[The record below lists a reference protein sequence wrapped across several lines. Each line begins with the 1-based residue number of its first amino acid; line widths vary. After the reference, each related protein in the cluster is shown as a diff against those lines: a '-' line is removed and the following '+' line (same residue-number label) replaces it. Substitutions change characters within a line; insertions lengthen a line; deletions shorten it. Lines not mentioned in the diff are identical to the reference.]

1 MQSRFLGISGWSRET
16 LLNAAKRETFR
27 PRAMNDLR
35 SQNPGIHP
43 EVQRSLALAE
53 RGDAVFVVTGQQA
66 GLFTGPIYTIYKAIT
81 VSHLVGHL
89 RRNGVPAVGLF
100 WIAGEDHDLAEV
112 SSVAMTAAGRKT
124 KTLSLQKDSAAPHP
138 VSQVILGDEIVE
150 IITLVQDALP
160 QTKRT
165 PVILKWLGEC
175 YHSEA
180 DFGLSFRGLMQKLF
194 ARRGLLFFD
203 PMATDRDA
211 LMGEFLQM
219 MPHKRHEIHHRA
231 ARFNQELVRMGFRPQ
246 VDVHPQR
253 CCLFY
258 LHPEKGRR
266 RIVEPSPGIFHVD
279 STDITWSEEE
289 LLERFRVEPGIFS
302 TDVIMRPILQDF
314 IFPTAIYVAGPAEL
328 IYHAQIRDLYSLWEI
343 QPPVIWPRCSVTILG
358 PAVLRKMERL
368 EMKDVD
374 VFADKKTTLN
384 EIFEK
389 QGVLDSIEGFK
400 EKREA
405 VEDALGYM
413 LASLEL
419 FPEPLVR
426 SAESTGG
433 KVRGLLNKLEDRVFR
448 QIKKNNEELVSML
461 ENVLV
466 EALPAGGLQER
477 SINILPFLAL
487 SGHEFLNSLTEA
499 VDPFCIMH
507 HLISV
512 KEW

>member
-1 MQSRFLGISGWSRET
+1 
-16 LLNAAKRETFR
+16 
-27 PRAMNDLR
+27 
-35 SQNPGIHP
+35 
-43 EVQRSLALAE
+43 
-53 RGDAVFVVTGQQA
+53 
-66 GLFTGPIYTIYKAIT
+66 
-81 VSHLVGHL
+81 
-89 RRNGVPAVGLF
+89 
-100 WIAGEDHDLAEV
+100 
-112 SSVAMTAAGRKT
+112 
-124 KTLSLQKDSAAPHP
+124 
-138 VSQVILGDEIVE
+138 
-150 IITLVQDALP
+150 
-160 QTKRT
+160 
-165 PVILKWLGEC
+165 
-175 YHSEA
+175 
-180 DFGLSFRGLMQKLF
+180 
-194 ARRGLLFFD
+194 
-203 PMATDRDA
+203 
-211 LMGEFLQM
+211 
-219 MPHKRHEIHHRA
+219 
-231 ARFNQELVRMGFRPQ
+231 
-246 VDVHPQR
+246 
-253 CCLFY
+253 
-258 LHPEKGRR
+258 
-266 RIVEPSPGIFHVD
+266 
-279 STDITWSEEE
+279 
-289 LLERFRVEPGIFS
+289 
-302 TDVIMRPILQDF
+302 
-314 IFPTAIYVAGPAEL
+314 
-328 IYHAQIRDLYSLWEI
+328 
-343 QPPVIWPRCSVTILG
+343 
-358 PAVLRKMERL
+358 MERL